1 MQPRTPRERRLRDGV
16 TPGSTI
22 ILPPSSRLKIPKS
35 MRSRNAGWVWVAL
48 LLLIPVLA
56 LCYQIGV
63 IADAMGAKD
72 LRVDRP
78 TPEVFNGFTTLI
90 IGVDDRKDGNATSVR
105 SDTLMLL
112 RVQPRT
118 GGVSLLSIP
127 RDTRVMIRG
136 RGQSKINAA
145 YAYGYLHPQEL
156 YADNVSQQEAGM
168 ALAAETVE
176 EFVGMRNFYYRV
188 DYVIQLN
195 FAGFARLIDAL
206 GGITL
211 DVPKQI
217 IDESYPTADYGVMR
231 VEFQPGPQHLD
242 GTQALI
248 YARTRHADSDFGR
261 IQRQQQVTQAVIAA
275 VRQINISQ
283 WWRIIND
290 APQIVGGSIRTTMPM
305 KNPLMIA
312 AWLWTF
318 AQVDPQHIAT
328 QQITPQTMTRYTVDG
343 TDLLWDAGD
352 VQRITSTW
360 LQSAGASTD
369 PASLPI
375 SADMVTQLR
384 QAVDETWRDAT
395 NYVRTLLGMSAS
407 EGVAS
412 VQVFNASR
420 VQGVARRFSD
430 QLRSLGLVTETPG
443 DILGDIA
450 TTTIIYDV
458 NNHPKQAASIALLIP
473 GTVVHGKLPANI
485 LSNADIVIII
495 GTDNAK

>member
-1 MQPRTPRERRLRDGV
+1 MQPRTPRERRIRDGV

-22 ILPPSSRLKIPKS
+22 ILPRSSRLKIPKGV
-35 MRSRNAGWVWVAL
+35 RARNMSWVWMVVF
-48 LLLIPVLA
+48 LIIPILVL
-56 LCYQIGV
+56 CFQIGV

-78 TPEVFNGFTTLI
+78 TPVVFNGFTALI
-90 IGVDDRKDGNATSVR
+90 IGVDDRKDGNETSVR

-118 GGVSLLSIP
+118 GGISLLSIP

-176 EFVGMRNFYYRV
+176 EFVGIRNFYYRV

-206 GGITL
+206 GGITI
-211 DVPKQI
+211 DVPTHI
-217 IDESYPTADYGVMR
+217 IDESYPTPDYGVMR
-231 VEFQPGPQHLD
+231 VEFMPGPQHLD
-242 GTQALI
+242 GAHALI

-275 VRQINISQ
+275 VRQMNIRQ

-305 KNPLMIA
+305 TNPVMIA

-318 AQVDPQHIAT
+318 GQVEPQHIAT
-328 QQITPQTMTRYTVDG
+328 QQISPKTMTRYTVDG

-352 VQRITSTW
+352 VQRITTTW
-360 LQSAGASTD
+360 LQAAGANIDPSTMPLSTD
-369 PASLPI
+369 ML
-375 SADMVTQLR
+375 TQFR
-384 QAVDETWRDAT
+384 QAVDDTWRDTT
-395 NYVRTLLGMSAS
+395 NYVRTLLGMTTS
-407 EGVAS
+407 EGAAS

-420 VQGVARRFSD
+420 VQGVARRVSD
-430 QLRSLGLVTETPG
+430 QLRSLGLVTDTPG
-443 DILGDIA
+443 DILGDVA

-458 NNHPKQAASIALLIP
+458 NNHPKQAASIALLVP
-473 GTVVHGKLPANI
+473 GKVIHDKLPANI
-485 LSNADIVIII
+485 QSSADIVIII

>member
-22 ILPPSSRLKIPKS
+22 ILPRSSRLKLPKS
-35 MRSRNAGWVWVAL
+35 ARPQSYRWVWVGIAI
-48 LLLIPVLA
+48 LIPVLV
-56 LCYQIGV
+56 LCFQIGV
-63 IADAMGAKD
+63 IADAIGAKD
-72 LRVDRP
+72 LRADRP
-78 TPEVFNGFTTLI
+78 TPILFNGFTALI
-90 IGVDDRKDGNATSVR
+90 IGVDDRKDGNETTVR

-112 RVQPRT
+112 RVQPRS

-176 EFVGMRNFYYRV
+176 EFVGIRDFYYRV
-188 DYVIQLN
+188 DYVIQIN

-206 GGITL
+206 GGVTI

-217 IDESYPTADYGVMR
+217 IDETYPTEDYGVMR
-231 VEFQPGPQHLD
+231 VEFSPGLQQLD
-242 GTQALI
+242 GAQALI
-248 YARTRHADSDFGR
+248 YARTRHADNDFGR

-275 VRQINISQ
+275 VRQTNITQ

-305 KNPLMIA
+305 TNPMMIA
-312 AWLWTF
+312 AWLSTF
-318 AQVDPQHIAT
+318 VQIDPQQIPS
-328 QQITPQTMTRYTVDG
+328 QQISPKTVTRYTVDG
-343 TDLLWDAGD
+343 TDLLWDEGD
-352 VQRITSTW
+352 VRRVTTAW
-360 LQSAGASTD
+360 LQDAGANVD
-369 PASLPI
+369 PATAPI
-375 SADMVTQLR
+375 STDMVTQFR
-384 QAVDETWRDAT
+384 QAVDDSWRNGT
-395 NYVRTLLGMSAS
+395 NYVRTLMGLTTS
-407 EGVAS
+407 EGAAS

-420 VQGVARRFSD
+420 VSGVARRISD
-430 QLRSLGLVTETPG
+430 QLRSLGLVTEVPG
-443 DILGDIA
+443 DVLGDIA

-458 NNHPKQAASIALLIP
+458 NNHPKQAASIAQIIP
-473 GTVVHGKLPANI
+473 GKVVTDKLPANI
-485 LSNADIVIII
+485 ISSADIVIVV
-495 GTDNAK
+495 GTDIAK

>member
-22 ILPPSSRLKIPKS
+22 ILPRSSRLKIPKGV
-35 MRSRNAGWVWVAL
+35 RPRNSRWLWIAIAI
-48 LLLIPVLA
+48 LIPVLV
-56 LCYQIGV
+56 LCFQIGV
-63 IADAMGAKD
+63 IADAIGAKD

-78 TPEVFNGFTTLI
+78 TPVVFNGFTALI
-90 IGVDDRKDGNATSVR
+90 IGVDDRKDGNETAVR

-112 RVQPRT
+112 RVQPRS

-156 YADNVSQQEAGM
+156 YSDNVSQQEAGM

-176 EFVGMRNFYYRV
+176 EFVGIRNFYYRV
-188 DYVIQLN
+188 DYVIQIN

-206 GGITL
+206 GGVTI
-211 DVPKQI
+211 DVPKHI
-217 IDESYPTADYGVMR
+217 IDETYPTEDYGVMR
-231 VEFQPGPQHLD
+231 VEFLPGLQHLD
-242 GTQALI
+242 GAQALI

-275 VRQINISQ
+275 VRQTNIVQ

-305 KNPLMIA
+305 TNPMMIA
-312 AWLWTF
+312 AWLATF
-318 AQVDPQHIAT
+318 AQIDPQQIPS
-328 QQITPQTMTRYTVDG
+328 QQISPKTVTRYTVDG
-343 TDLLWDAGD
+343 SDLLWDGGD
-352 VQRITSTW
+352 VQRITTAW
-360 LQSAGASTD
+360 LQDAGASTD
-369 PASLPI
+369 PATVPL
-375 SADMVTQLR
+375 SADMVTQFR
-384 QAVDETWRDAT
+384 QTVDDSWRDAS
-395 NYVRTLLGMSAS
+395 NYVRTLLGMTTS
-407 EGVAS
+407 EGAAS

-420 VQGVARRFSD
+420 VQGVARRVSD
-430 QLRSLGLVTETPG
+430 QLRSLGLVTEAPG

-473 GTVVHGKLPANI
+473 GKIVHDKLPANI
-485 LSNADIVIII
+485 QSNADIVIVI